1 MGDAD
6 VDVNMNANDE
16 DPAARGL
23 AETGQR
29 TTGESIERGGGGI
42 GVAGLLAK
50 VGATASKVAAA
61 GSAAAGNGASGDAVS
76 GDAPVGSAASGN
88 GAAGTLAEAIS
99 AIAARFLPGVPMGP
113 DTDFFDVGGTSVDAV
128 ELVAALSREIG
139 VEVGLDDV
147 FADARP
153 RRLAERTLA
162 QDPAYAPSPASLHA
176 ASHVAPHVAP
186 EAAPHAP
193 SHTPATHPPH
203 LPIPAA
209 RPLPVPAAPAPAS
222 APDEDLALVLADLA
236 RADTL
241 PWARRPEPVAPRRV
255 LLTGATGFLGGHMLL
270 DLLRHSDAHVVCL
283 VRAADE
289 EAGLARLGAA
299 LSGFSLPW
307 SSEIRR
313 RVTVLP
319 GDLREPRLGLTE
331 ERWRALADEVDSVVG
346 VGAAVDFLRGYA
358 SLRRSNV
365 AGPLAL
371 AELAAAGRPKPLHHI
386 SSIAVFNEVG
396 IESMG
401 EDDPVAHIDA
411 LAAGYDKSKWAAE
424 AALRR
429 AREHGLV
436 VTMLRPGGIGGHTK
450 TGAGNPQDL
459 SSGMMSAFSRFRTVP
474 GFRYI
479 NAAPVDWVSR
489 IAVAVVCE
497 PDAWGYNY
505 NLTGVPSALSDVV
518 RDMKFAGMNVR
529 VQDWDEWRQ
538 DVVRRLKAEPVPELD
553 FLARVLESPTARKLC
568 EATLKG
574 PAVTCERTEAFVAE
588 QGLPAAVR
596 YGMREQTEAF
606 ERLARD
612 GLARLPDRSD
622 PPYLWF
628 PETMEGALGPVG
640 ASADSRCTLSLT
652 LSIASMYQLV
662 RERRVDVRGELSC
675 PLLHPEPLV
684 VERGDLWVRPEEGI
698 PLEHGMRHPLLR
710 YRLLLRDA
718 DGRQWWLEGRKF
730 ARARRDLWRQTRAL
744 SVRLGREGQPAT
756 LAGEVVVPS
765 DSYVRDQVDGIRV
778 DPRLSGQEKRVAKLT
793 WLAWFGLEIGR
804 GLLAPFA
811 RVGADLLDLRG
822 TTTPTERTR

>member
-1 MGDAD
+1 MGD
-6 VDVNMNANDE
+6 VSNE
-16 DPAARGL
+16 DPAAHRP
-23 AETGQR
+23 AEPGPRAIGRR
-29 TTGESIERGGGGI
+29 TTGESIERGGGRL
-42 GVAGLLAK
+42 GVADLLAK
-50 VGATASKVAAA
+50 VGAATRGPVTGDRVTEGPATEGRVTEGTAATDPVD
-61 GSAAAGNGASGDAVS
+61 SAAT
-76 GDAPVGSAASGN
+76 APGSPPAPPRD
-88 GAAGTLAEAIS
+88 AEALAHAIAS
-99 AIAARFLPGVPMGP
+99 IAARFLPGVPMGP
-113 DTDFFDVGGTSVDAV
+113 DTDFFDAGGTSVDAV
-128 ELVAALSREIG
+128 ELVAALARE
-139 VEVGLDDV
+139 VDLDVTLDDV

-153 RRLAERTLA
+153 RRLAERTL
-162 QDPAYAPSPASLHA
+162 PY
-176 ASHVAPHVAP
+176 AP
-186 EAAPHAP
+186 EAG
-193 SHTPATHPPH
+193 SGF
-203 LPIPAA
+203 
-209 RPLPVPAAPAPAS
+209 LPVLATRAADPARS
-222 APDEDLALVLADLA
+222 GAPDEDLDLVLADLA
-236 RADTL
+236 RADAL
-241 PWARRPEPVAPRRV
+241 PWARRPEPAAPRRI

-289 EAGLARLGAA
+289 EAGLKRLGAA
-299 LSGFSLPW
+299 LTGFALPW
-307 SSEIRR
+307 SAEIRR

-319 GDLREPRLGLTE
+319 GDLRKPRLGLTDDQ
-331 ERWRALADEVDSVVG
+331 WGALADEVDSVVG

-358 SLRRSNV
+358 SLRQSNV
-365 AGPLAL
+365 AGPLTL
-371 AELAAAGRPKPLHHI
+371 AELAATGRPKPLHHI

-436 VTMLRPGGIGGHTK
+436 VTLLRPGGIGGHTR
-450 TGAGNPQDL
+450 TGANNPQDL

-497 PDAWGYNY
+497 PSAWGYNY
-505 NLTGVPSALSDVV
+505 NLTGVPSDLSDVV

-538 DVVRRLKAEPVPELD
+538 DVVRRLKDDPVPELD
-553 FLARVLESPTARKLC
+553 FLARVLASPTARKLC
-568 EATLKG
+568 EATLTG
-574 PAVTCERTEAFVAE
+574 PAVTGERTEAFIAE
-588 QGLPAAVR
+588 WKLPPAAR

-640 ASADSRCTLSLT
+640 GSADSRCTLALT

-675 PLLHPEPLV
+675 PLLHPAPLV
-684 VERGDLWVRPEEGI
+684 VEHGDVWVRPEEGI

-710 YRLLLRDA
+710 YRLRLRDA
-718 DGRQWWLEGRKF
+718 DGREWWLEGRKF

-744 SVRLGREGQPAT
+744 SVRLGRVDQPAT

-804 GLLAPFA
+804 GLLGPFA